1 MNHTQFSVL
10 ILLLFLVGCGSGRNT
25 SDYVPKGDQAK
36 LALTLALDAWK
47 SGQQPDPAGKLPSG
61 QTVKAVDMDWSGGE
75 KLSSYEIV
83 REIPSEESGPRKVVV
98 KLNYSAGTS
107 IEATYFVVG
116 IDPIQVFRDKDY
128 ERYFDG
134 SK

>member
-1 MNHTQFSVL
+1 MNRTCFWSL
-10 ILLLFLVGCGSGRNT
+10 ALVCIAGCGSGRPT

-36 LALTLALDAWK
+36 VALTLALDAWK
-47 SGQQPDPAGKLPSG
+47 SGGQPDPAGKLPSG
-61 QTVKAVDMDWSGGE
+61 QTVKAVDMDWSGGQ

-83 REIPSEESGPRKVVV
+83 REMPAEESSPRRIVV
-98 KLNYSAGTS
+98 KLSHPSGESA
-107 IEATYFVVG
+107 EATYFIVG

-128 ERYFDG
+128 ERYFDS